1 MCLIK
6 IFKPNIKKAGTFLI
20 SVIMV
25 LISVII
31 NLVMFSFR
39 YIPNIIETIIF
50 DIVLFYI
57 FACITVYAVEKT
69 FHKKENKKRK

>member
-1 MCLIK
+1 
-6 IFKPNIKKAGTFLI
+6 
-20 SVIMV
+20 
-25 LISVII
+25 
-31 NLVMFSFR
+31 MFSFR

>member
-1 MCLIK
+1 MCITK

-20 SVIMV
+20 LVIMV
-25 LISVII
+25 LISIII

-39 YIPNIIETIIF
+39 YVPNIIETIVF

-57 FACITVYAVEKT
+57 FACIIVYAVEET
-69 FHKKENKKRK
+69 FHKKRKQLK